1 MGSNEMKQDGYWIWL
16 SRINGIGARK
26 FLSIYEHFGNIEKVY
41 SAKEIDF
48 YGISNINKRDIN
60 HILKNKNLEET
71 MEYIKKLKKQKV
83 GFLLY
88 KDNNYPTLLKEIYDP
103 PAVLYYK
110 GNMEIDEIAIS
121 IVGSRKAS
129 YYGLKMAKKLAYE
142 LASLGVTIVSGM
154 ATGIDTYA
162 HKGAIEAKGKT
173 IAVLGCG
180 VDVIYPI
187 ENSDLMKEIETKG
200 LILSEYPLTTLPKA
214 NNFPARNRIIS
225 GLSLGTIIIEAGEK
239 SGSLITAEFA
249 LEQGRNV
256 YAIPGNIDSQTSKGT
271 NNLIKEGA
279 KVVTSVEDI
288 IEDFIPYLTSGISSM
303 DRKSEQNEKLK
314 YKDLSE
320 EEKEIIEKIK
330 MGYTHGDE
338 IIRASNYPTSIV
350 NSCLTMLELKGL
362 IEKYKGDY
370 YIK

>member
-1 MGSNEMKQDGYWIWL
+1 MGSNQMKQDCYWIWL

-26 FLSIYEHFGNIEKVY
+26 FLSIYEHFGDIEKVY

-48 YGISNINKRDIN
+48 YGISNINKRDVN

-71 MEYIKKLKKQKV
+71 IEYMKKLKKQKV
-83 GFLLY
+83 GLLLY

-110 GNMEIDEIAIS
+110 GNMKIDDIAIS

-154 ATGIDTYA
+154 AKGIDTYA
-162 HKGAIEAKGKT
+162 HKGAIEAGGKT

-200 LILSEYPLTTLPKA
+200 LILSECPLSTLPKA
-214 NNFPARNRIIS
+214 NNFPVRNRIIS

-288 IEDFIPYLTSGISSM
+288 IEDFIPYLTSEISSLN
-303 DRKSEQNEKLK
+303 RKKEQNEELK
-314 YKDLSE
+314 YKELSE
-320 EEKEIIEKIK
+320 EEKTIIEKIK
-330 MGYTHGDE
+330 MGYICGDE
-338 IIRASNYPTSIV
+338 IIRASNYPASIV